1 MPFLLDE
8 IEKEFVIQEK
18 NKIEEKIKVISE
30 VLKDAILQVDN
41 KGRINFC
48 NHSAESLFG
57 YPNKK
62 LIGKKIFSLIF
73 REQSSNFK
81 IKFSNFIKT
90 GQSHIIEDL
99 NDLYIKRNNDIK
111 IPVEVSINSIKL
123 DKKVRAI
130 AIIRDISKRKEH
142 ERTLNENLKFQKLIA
157 SISSRFLGNVNIYN
171 TIISTFQIIGNEVE
185 VSRVFL
191 FLYDDF
197 KKALNNPYEWCA
209 KGIESLLEKFRGFSI
224 DNTPWVSHKLMSGE
238 RVIVNSIQDLSTEAI
253 NYKNL
258 LISHEIKSV
267 IIFPLYV
274 AGSIEGFIGF
284 DDEKNQRVWNQDEET
299 LLQITSQIIGFVLE
313 RKNHLDELKK
323 SEEKYRNILGS
334 IKEGYFETD
343 VMGNFTFFNDAL
355 CDLTGYSREEL
366 RNLNYSELCDEETNR
381 YLVNEIIKLIENK
394 ENFKILE
401 YVQINKDKSEVNLE
415 SSVYLMYN
423 SENEVNGI
431 KGMVRDVTE
440 RKKSEALRKQF
451 NQKLEEEVRI
461 RTIELEEALRK
472 QKLYL
477 DQILKASQFKTE
489 FLATMSHE
497 LRTPLNAIIG
507 FADLLLEGLYGSLN
521 VDQVDFIR
529 DIKNSA
535 EHQFEMISNILDIS
549 KIESGNLSLNREQ
562 IDLHSIVEQ
571 VISILRPLLNSKSLS
586 IQIKGLKNH
595 RTILADRIKLKQI
608 FYNLISNAVK
618 FTEKGKITFEFIED
632 KEFWNFNVIDT
643 GIGIK
648 ESDYDLIFKD
658 FKRVESDYVRSKQ
671 GAGLGLSLTKRIV
684 ELHGGTI
691 SFESSFGKGS
701 CFSFSIPK
709 NVDLYNNLHN
719 LNQFLLSL

>member
-1 MPFLLDE
+1 
-8 IEKEFVIQEK
+8 
-18 NKIEEKIKVISE
+18 
-30 VLKDAILQVDN
+30 
-41 KGRINFC
+41 
-48 NHSAESLFG
+48 
-57 YPNKK
+57 
-62 LIGKKIFSLIF
+62 
-73 REQSSNFK
+73 
-81 IKFSNFIKT
+81 
-90 GQSHIIEDL
+90 
-99 NDLYIKRNNDIK
+99 
-111 IPVEVSINSIKL
+111 
-123 DKKVRAI
+123 
-130 AIIRDISKRKEH
+130 
-142 ERTLNENLKFQKLIA
+142 
-157 SISSRFLGNVNIYN
+157 
-171 TIISTFQIIGNEVE
+171 
-185 VSRVFL
+185 
-191 FLYDDF
+191 
-197 KKALNNPYEWCA
+197 
-209 KGIESLLEKFRGFSI
+209 
-224 DNTPWVSHKLMSGE
+224 
-238 RVIVNSIQDLSTEAI
+238 
-253 NYKNL
+253 
-258 LISHEIKSV
+258 
-267 IIFPLYV
+267 
-274 AGSIEGFIGF
+274 
-284 DDEKNQRVWNQDEET
+284 
-299 LLQITSQIIGFVLE
+299 
-313 RKNHLDELKK
+313 
-323 SEEKYRNILGS
+323 
-334 IKEGYFETD
+334 
-343 VMGNFTFFNDAL
+343 MGNFTFFNDAL

-366 RNLNYSELCDEETNR
+366 RNLNYSELCDEKTNR
-381 YLVNEIIKLIENK
+381 YLVNEIMKLIENK

-415 SSVYLMYN
+415 SSVYLMFN
-423 SENEVNGI
+423 SENEINGI

-461 RTIELEEALRK
+461 RTSELEEALRK

-521 VDQVDFIR
+521 GDQMDFIK

-595 RTILADRIKLKQI
+595 KTILADRIKLKQI

-618 FTEKGKITFEFIED
+618 FTEKGTITFEFIED
-632 KEFWNFNVIDT
+632 KEFWIFNVIDT
-643 GIGIK
+643 GVGIK

-691 SFESSFGKGS
+691 SFESTFGKGS